1 MNKLSV
7 AGLVH
12 LSIVYVLWG
21 STYLAIRIAVQEGSG
36 FPPMIMSATRVFC
49 GSIILMSLAKIFYKD
64 SLKINR
70 DEFLVL
76 FISGIALWFGGNGLV
91 AIAETNINSGYA
103 ALIIACTPIWVAAIE
118 SYLNKRTPSLFLLG
132 SLVISILGITI
143 LNWPAISTNDTTNL
157 WSTFLLIFA
166 GLSWGAGSIYQ
177 KRKGLK
183 ISPEVSS
190 AYQQIFGGLVL
201 FIASFVLSEPNIS
214 PSFKSWLAWA
224 YLIIFGSVIAFTS
237 FIKALKLLPANIVF
251 TYAFINPIVAVLLG
265 LIVLN
270 EPITIWTLVGSPLI
284 LIGVFGVFKEK
295 NYRTN
300 R

>member
-49 GSIILMSLAKIFYKD
+49 GSIILIGLAKIFYKD

-70 DEFLVL
+70 NEFLVL

-103 ALIIACTPIWVAAIE
+103 SLIIACTPIWVAVIE
-118 SYLNKRTPSLFLLG
+118 SYLDKKTPSFFLFGSLFL
-132 SLVISILGITI
+132 SILGITV
-143 LNWPAISTNDTTNL
+143 LNWPAISTYDTTDL

-177 KRKGLK
+177 KRKELK

-190 AYQQIFGGLVL
+190 AYQQIFGGVVL
-201 FIASFVLSEPNIS
+201 FIASFVLSEPNMS
-214 PSFKSWLAWA
+214 PSFTSWLAWA

-251 TYAFINPIVAVLLG
+251 TYAFINPVVAVLLG

>member
-1 MNKLSV
+1 LNKLSV

-70 DEFLVL
+70 EEFLVL

-214 PSFKSWLAWA
+214 PSFTSWLAWA

>member
-49 GSIILMSLAKIFYKD
+49 GSIILMSLAKIFYKE

-70 DEFLVL
+70 EEFLVL

-214 PSFKSWLAWA
+214 PSFTSWLAWA

>member
-1 MNKLSV
+1 LNKLSV
-7 AGLVH
+7 AGLLH

-214 PSFKSWLAWA
+214 PSFTSWLAWA

>member
-1 MNKLSV
+1 LNKLSV

-49 GSIILMSLAKIFYKD
+49 GSIILMGLAKIFYKD

-103 ALIIACTPIWVAAIE
+103 ALIIACTPIWVAMIE
-118 SYLNKRTPSLFLLG
+118 SILDKKQPSLFLFG
-132 SLVISILGITI
+132 SLFISILGITV
-143 LNWPAISTNDTTNL
+143 LNWPAISTNDTTDL
-157 WSTFLLIFA
+157 SSTFLLIFA

-201 FIASFVLSEPNIS
+201 FIASFLLSESDMS
-214 PSFKSWLAWA
+214 PSFTSWLAWA

-237 FIKALKLLPANIVF
+237 FIKALKLLPAKIVF
-251 TYAFINPIVAVLLG
+251 TYAFVNPIVAVMLG
-265 LIVLN
+265 FLFLN
-270 EPITIWTLVGSPLI
+270 ESITIWTLIGSSLI

-295 NYRTN
+295 N
-300 R
+300 

>member
-1 MNKLSV
+1 
-7 AGLVH
+7 
-12 LSIVYVLWG
+12 
-21 STYLAIRIAVQEGSG
+21 
-36 FPPMIMSATRVFC
+36 MIMSATRVFC

-214 PSFKSWLAWA
+214 PSFTSWLAWA

>member
-1 MNKLSV
+1 LNKLSV
-7 AGLVH
+7 AGLLH

-70 DEFLVL
+70 EEFLVL

-214 PSFKSWLAWA
+214 PSFTSWLAWA